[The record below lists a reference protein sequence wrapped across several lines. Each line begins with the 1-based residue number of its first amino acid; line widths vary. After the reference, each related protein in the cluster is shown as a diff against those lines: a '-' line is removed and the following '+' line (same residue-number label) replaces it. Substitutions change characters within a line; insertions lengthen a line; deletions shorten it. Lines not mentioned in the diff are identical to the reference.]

1 MVVNGRFDIGLNL
14 HLQCLRFFFFFFDVL
29 QHELDQ
35 IKSLWNKHRICD
47 IRNPNS
53 PGGCPDVLY
62 FTPEGSGVTDC
73 KFPLDDVNLA
83 MVYCETPSLFGCL
96 AEFLELS
103 CKRRN
108 QRSQEMLLILKLC
121 I

>member
-14 HLQCLRFFFFFFDVL
+14 HLQCLRLFFFFFL
-29 QHELDQ
+29 MYCNM
-35 IKSLWNKHRICD
+35 SLTRLNLFGIA
-47 IRNPNS
+47 IAF
-53 PGGCPDVLY
+53 VILEIQ
-62 FTPEGSGVTDC
+62 TAQVVAPEGSGVTDC

-96 AEFLELS
+96 VEFLELS

-108 QRSQEMLLILKLC
+108 QRSQKMLLILKLC